1 MSIAPFYENKRHAH
15 IIFLDHSL
23 HHSLHS
29 EKLQLCKLHIYILY
43 NSASKPYI
51 LNKERCTWGG
61 TVAYCTKAKRFI
73 FDFYLSLND
82 ISILKVCML
91 VPFEMLLAQWQ
102 FCTNQLHITNKLYFK
117 INSNRK
123 QSYLN
128 FKIISQYYYSYCI
141 FLLKKATLVSIRH
154 PPPPRKKKKKN
165 IKTLTDPIFWNP
177 DGDKCKIKLKKKFW
191 MWLMVSYIP

>member
-1 MSIAPFYENKRHAH
+1 MSGSIFQLKYACVSIAQFYENKRHAH

-23 HHSLHS
+23 HHSLHG

-43 NSASKPYI
+43 NSASKPYT

-61 TVAYCTKAKRFI
+61 GGGGAKRFI

-102 FCTNQLHITNKLYFK
+102 FCTNQLHITKNY
-117 INSNRK
+117 I
-123 QSYLN
+123 
-128 FKIISQYYYSYCI
+128 
-141 FLLKKATLVSIRH
+141 LK
-154 PPPPRKKKKKN
+154 
-165 IKTLTDPIFWNP
+165 
-177 DGDKCKIKLKKKFW
+177 
-191 MWLMVSYIP
+191 